1 MMKKIYLDAGHGGSD
16 PGACGSGLKEADLTS
31 KLIKYTAAELKNN
44 YACKVYTDITADSL
58 NTICS
63 RANKWGADLVLSNHF
78 NAGGGDGFESLVYSI
93 KTKELGLIMEKHI
106 KKIGQ
111 NSRGVK
117 YRPDLGILRLTT
129 MPAVLNE
136 IAFIDN
142 KKDIRDWDEN
152 AELKKVAK
160 AQAKAV
166 AEYLKLPKKINK

>member
-1 MMKKIYLDAGHGGSD
+1 
-16 PGACGSGLKEADLTS
+16 
-31 KLIKYTAAELKNN
+31 
-44 YACKVYTDITADSL
+44 
-58 NTICS
+58 
-63 RANKWGADLVLSNHF
+63 
-78 NAGGGDGFESLVYSI
+78 
-93 KTKELGLIMEKHI
+93 MEKHI

-142 KKDIRDWDEN
+142 KKDIKDWDEN
-152 AELKKVAK
+152 AELKKVAT

-166 AEYLKLPKKINK
+166 AEYLKLPKKVSK